1 MVKKPVRSIVGAIA
15 SAAARWSDPGFS
27 PRQRARDAVSA
38 RTSYSLPHVEYALD
52 SLFAALRNDS
62 IEAIIADELGSLDV
76 LDGFANHPGRGRVRV
91 RALPIGRVC
100 IISSRTTIGVAIV
113 PAIFALCAK
122 CDVYIKDRE
131 DALAAA
137 FFATVAQ
144 ELGEPSDCVE
154 AHAWDGKSDAVKLAG
169 FDAVVAFGSDSTLA
183 EIATQLPFP
192 ARLIAYGSK
201 ASAGYVT
208 REAPNDETAVLAL
221 ARGAARDL
229 VLYESEGCLSLHALF
244 VERGGAVSPAR
255 FAERLAAAIA
265 ETAVEFPI
273 GSRTPQQLARL
284 AEARDLATFRAAGE
298 HSVYAGADA
307 GFLVVVDPPLE
318 EPPLF
323 LPRAIAV
330 RSVDR
335 PHEAA
340 DYLQRHRIT
349 LEALA
354 VEHHRPDVLA
364 MATQTG
370 AARIA
375 RFGTLQ
381 NPPLAGFHGARPRI
395 AEFVRWISDET

>member
-15 SAAARWSDPGFS
+15 SAAARWRDPRFS
-27 PRQRARDAVSA
+27 PRERARDAVSA

-52 SLFAALRNDS
+52 SLFAALRDDS
-62 IEAIIADELGSLDV
+62 IEAIIADELGCLDV
-76 LDGFANHPGRGRVRV
+76 LDGFTEQPGRGRV

-100 IISSRTTIGVAIV
+100 IVSSRTTIGVAIV

-122 CDVYIKDRE
+122 CSVNIKDRE
-131 DALAAA
+131 DALASA
-137 FFATVAQ
+137 FFATVAE
-144 ELGEPSDCVE
+144 ELGELSDSVE
-154 AHAWDGKSDAVKLAG
+154 AQAWDGKKDAAKLTG
-169 FDAVVAFGSDSTLA
+169 FDAVVAFGSDSALA
-183 EIATQLPFP
+183 EIATRLPFP

-201 ASAGYVT
+201 ASAGYVA
-208 REAPNDETAVLAL
+208 REALNDETAVRAL
-221 ARGAARDL
+221 ARRAARDL
-229 VLYESEGCLSLHALF
+229 VLYESDGCLSLHALF
-244 VERGGAVSPAR
+244 VEQGGIVSPAR
-255 FAERLAAAIA
+255 FGELLAAAIE
-265 ETAVEFPI
+265 ETAVAFPFERR
-273 GSRTPQQLARL
+273 SATRVARL

-298 HSVYAGADA
+298 HGVYAGADA
-307 GFLVVVDPPLE
+307 GFLVVVDPPLD

-335 PHEAA
+335 PDEATA
-340 DYLQRHRIT
+340 YLQRHRIT

-354 VEHHRPDVLA
+354 VERHRPDVLE
-364 MATQTG
+364 MAAETG

-381 NPPLAGFHGARPRI
+381 NPPLNGFHGARPRI

>member
-15 SAAARWSDPGFS
+15 GAAARWRDPRFP
-27 PRQRARDAVSA
+27 PRERARDAVSA
-38 RTSYSLPHVEYALD
+38 RTSYSPSHVEYALD
-52 SLFAALRNDS
+52 SLFAALRSDS
-62 IEAIIADELGSLDV
+62 IEAIIADELGCLDV
-76 LDGFANHPGRGRVRV
+76 LDGFTNRPGRGRV

-100 IISSRTTIGVAIV
+100 IVSSRTTIGVAIV

-122 CDVYIKDRE
+122 CRVYVKDRE

-144 ELGEPSDCVE
+144 ELGELSDCIE
-154 AHAWDGKSDAVKLAG
+154 AQAWDGKKDAVKLTG
-169 FDAVVAFGSDSTLA
+169 FDAVVAFGSDSALA
-183 EIATQLPFP
+183 EIAGRLPFP

-201 ASAGYVT
+201 ASAGYMT
-208 REAPNDETAVLAL
+208 REALDGETTAL
-221 ARGAARDL
+221 AMARRAARDL

-255 FAERLAAAIA
+255 FGELLAAAIA
-265 ETAVEFPI
+265 ETAVELPI
-273 GSRTPQQLARL
+273 GPRGAARLARL
-284 AEARDLATFRAAGE
+284 AEARDLATFRAAGD
-298 HSVYAGADA
+298 HGVYAGADA

-323 LPRAIAV
+323 LSRAIAV

-335 PHEAA
+335 PDEAA
-340 DYLQRHRIT
+340 AYLQRHRIT

-354 VEHHRPDVLA
+354 VERHRADVVE

>member
-15 SAAARWSDPGFS
+15 SAAARWRDPRFS
-27 PRQRARDAVSA
+27 SRERARDAASA

-62 IEAIIADELGSLDV
+62 IEAIIADELGCLDV
-76 LDGFANHPGRGRVRV
+76 LDGFTDQPGRGRV

-122 CDVYIKDRE
+122 CSVYIKDRE
-131 DALAAA
+131 DGLAAA

-144 ELGEPSDCVE
+144 ELGELSDSVE
-154 AHAWDGKSDAVKLAG
+154 AQAWNGKKDAVNLAG
-169 FDAVVAFGSDSTLA
+169 IDAVVAFGSDSALA
-183 EIATQLPFP
+183 EMATQLPFP

-208 REAPNDETAVLAL
+208 REALNDETEVLAL

-229 VLYESEGCLSLHALF
+229 VLYESEGCLSLNALF
-244 VERGGAVSPAR
+244 VERGGALSPAR
-255 FAERLAAAIA
+255 FGELLAAAIA
-265 ETAVEFPI
+265 ETAVEFPFERR
-273 GSRTPQQLARL
+273 SATRVARL

-298 HSVYAGADA
+298 HGVHAGADA

-335 PHEAA
+335 PDEAA
-340 DYLQRHRIT
+340 AYLQRHRIT

-354 VEHHRPDVLA
+354 VERHRPDVLE

-381 NPPLAGFHGARPRI
+381 NPPLTGFHGARPRI

>member
-1 MVKKPVRSIVGAIA
+1 MVKKPVRSIVRAIA
-15 SAAARWSDPGFS
+15 SAAARWRDPRFS
-27 PRQRARDAVSA
+27 SRERARDAVSA

-62 IEAIIADELGSLDV
+62 LEAIVANELGSLDV
-76 LDGFANHPGRGRVRV
+76 LDGFTNQRGRGRV

-154 AHAWDGKSDAVKLAG
+154 AQAWDGKNDAVELGG

-208 REAPNDETAVLAL
+208 REALNDETAALAL
-221 ARGAARDL
+221 ARGVARDL
-229 VLYESEGCLSLHALF
+229 VLFESEGCLSLHALF
-244 VERGGAVSPAR
+244 VERSGTVSPAR
-255 FAERLAAAIA
+255 FGELLAAAIA
-265 ETAVEFPI
+265 ETAVELPI
-273 GSRTPQQLARL
+273 GSRTPQRLARL
-284 AEARDLATFRAAGE
+284 AEARELATFRAAGE
-298 HSVYAGADA
+298 RDVYAGADA

-335 PHEAA
+335 PDEAA
-340 DYLQRHRIT
+340 AYLQRHRIT

-354 VEHHRPDVLA
+354 AEGHRPDVLE
-364 MATQTG
+364 MATKTG